1 MKSLSRSVG
10 ALAILALALGAGLSV
25 RGIAGPGGPEEPP
38 GPTQTLVLGVERM
51 TCGSCEARIRA
62 ALEGRPGVRAVAVDL
77 AGRTVAVE
85 YAAGAGDPR
94 ALAEAVSRAG
104 YPARFL
110 GFGAMPASAGSGTGS
125 GVGKGCGGGCCSP
138 G

>member
-1 MKSLSRSVG
+1 MKSLSWSVG
-10 ALAILALALGAGLSV
+10 ALAILAVAIGAGFSV
-25 RGIAGPGGPEEPP
+25 RGFAGSGAAQAPS

-51 TCGSCEARIRA
+51 TCGSCEGRIRA
-62 ALEGRPGVRAVAVDL
+62 ALEEIPGVTAVAVDL
-77 AGRTVAVE
+77 SGRTVAVE
-85 YAAGAGDPR
+85 YAAGGGDPR

-110 GFGAMPASAGSGTGS
+110 GIGTGPLPA
-125 GVGKGCGGGCCSP
+125 GQKAAAGKGCAGGCCP